1 KIKRTISFTSRR
13 DTRAADEQ
21 ISCIILGTGNLAHHL
36 SQAFYSCSKI
46 ELVQVY
52 GRNKDHLESFQ
63 VLAPTSSE
71 PLIKDADVYLIAV
84 KDNAIPVVS
93 QLVADKKGMVVH
105 TSGAMEMK
113 AIAHENSGVFYPL
126 QTFSKERELNF
137 NTIPICIEA
146 KQHKG
151 LEVLEKL
158 AASISKR
165 VHHIDSEQRKKLH
178 LAAVFVNNFTNYLYS
193 VGEDICEKEKL
204 PFDLLRPLILETAEK
219 VQGMSTFSAQT
230 GPARR
235 GDSKSM
241 EKHLELLE
249 QPQEQ
254 ILYKLLSEAIKTRYE
269 EEL

>member
-1 KIKRTISFTSRR
+1 MLSVIV
-13 DTRAADEQ
+13 
-21 ISCIILGTGNLAHHL
+21 LGTGNLAHHL
-36 SQAFYSCSKI
+36 SQVFYSCPDLDLI
-46 ELVQVY
+46 QVY
-52 GRNKDHLESFQ
+52 GRNKDNLKPYQ
-63 VLAPTSSE
+63 VYAPTCSE
-71 PLIKDADVYLIAV
+71 PLKIKDADVYIIAV
-84 KDNAIPVVS
+84 KDNAIRTVS

-113 AIAHENSGVFYPL
+113 SIAHENSGVFYPL
-126 QTFSKERELNF
+126 QTFSKERALNF
-137 NTIPICIEA
+137 NTIPVCIEA
-146 KQHKG
+146 KQQKG

-158 AASISKR
+158 GASISKR

-219 VQGMSTFSAQT
+219 VQGMSTFRAQT

-235 GDSKSM
+235 GDSKSV

-249 QPQEQ
+249 QSQEQ

-269 EEL
+269 EKL